1 MNFDRIFA
9 WPLTSL
15 EVFMNLALPSQYQFL
30 PRFFRLATIA
40 VLSNMMVPLAGLV
53 DTAFLGHLE
62 DIDYLAGVILGS
74 ILFDYLY
81 RVLKFL
87 RTSTTALTA
96 QAVGEEDQAE
106 IWVAGLRSALVALLL
121 GLGIL
126 ALQYPLQKF
135 GFALLTG
142 APGVEQSGMDYF
154 YGRIWGAPAVL
165 LNFVILGWLLGQER
179 NGLVLLIS
187 LVANF
192 SNVGLDYLMINRW
205 GWASAGA
212 GWATAS
218 SQYLALAIGLISIV
232 VLAQG
237 EKEKGEFKAAIA
249 KLSDWGAL
257 RATIALKGNIL
268 IRFVVLITTYSLFTN
283 ISSSFGTEVLAQN
296 GLLLQIAL
304 LSQFT
309 IQGVGMTNQTLTGN
323 FKSKGEYQLL
333 LPVLL
338 TAIGTTLVMAL
349 GFAAVAIIFPETL
362 FGILTNHAEIND
374 SVRQYTIW
382 LLPLLE
388 TTALAFMLEGYF
400 IGLKAS
406 QPLRNAVLFS
416 FLLIYLP
423 CLGLA
428 IWQQSNNLLWFSLVS
443 YMLGL
448 VAYLGWQLITR
459 FSPEILALEA
469 KQPS

>member
-1 MNFDRIFA
+1 M
-9 WPLTSL
+9 T
-15 EVFMNLALPSQYQFL
+15 LALPSQYQFL

-62 DIDYLAGVILGS
+62 NIQYLAGVILGS

-96 QAVGEEDQAE
+96 QAAGQDDPTEV
-106 IWVAGLRSALVALLL
+106 WVAGLRSGLVALLL
-121 GLGIL
+121 GLAIL

-154 YGRIWGAPAVL
+154 YARIWGAPAVL
-165 LNFVILGWLLGQER
+165 INFVILGWLLGQER
-179 NGLVLLIS
+179 NGLVLTIS

-212 GWATAS
+212 GWATAW
-218 SQYLALAIGLISIV
+218 SQYLALGCGLVFIAN
-232 VLAQG
+232 LARR
-237 EKEKGEFKAAIA
+237 ETLTLAIA

-257 RATIALKGNIL
+257 GATIVLKGNIL
-268 IRFVVLITTYSLFTN
+268 IRFLVLITTYALFTN
-283 ISSSFGTEVLAQN
+283 ISSGLGTEILAAN

-309 IQGVGMTNQTLTGN
+309 IQGVGMTSQTLTGN
-323 FKSKGEYQLL
+323 FHSKGEHQFL
-333 LPVLL
+333 LPLL
-338 TAIGTTLVMAL
+338 GTAIVTTLLMAL
-349 GFAAVAIIFPETL
+349 GFASLAIAFPGPL
-362 FGILTNHAEIND
+362 FHLLTNHGEIND
-374 SVRQYTIW
+374 SLRQYSIW
-382 LLPLLE
+382 LMPLLE
-388 TTALAFMLEGYF
+388 ITALAFMLEGYF
-400 IGLKAS
+400 IGLKEAK
-406 QPLRNAVLFS
+406 PLRNGVLVAF
-416 FLLIYLP
+416 FLVYLP
-423 CLGLA
+423 CLSVA
-428 IWQQSNNLLWFSLVS
+428 VWQQSNNWLWFSLVA
-443 YMLGL
+443 YMLAL
-448 VAYLGWQLITR
+448 TVYLGYRLLTR
-459 FSPEILALEA
+459 FSPQLLALEA
-469 KQPS
+469 EKTANSH